1 MTSPRRGAG
10 LAAATALLGS
20 LFLGAPAAQ
29 AAPAATLADD
39 SHRPHLAAPAATLAE
54 DSIRPHV
61 CRGLVPDPIPYP
73 LRSYYFCNDW
83 RLGPQKLPT
92 RGLVAKTLH
101 RYQRL
106 GHLTATQFLNRWWDP
121 TADTGQGDWRYP
133 DADGYAKDP
142 QGHPIAA
149 VLTLHKDEY
158 VDRFGNEAGRYLAP
172 AGTKYGKRSIP
183 PSSLNTADPRHPYNY
198 YLYKVTKD
206 VDVCAGPIAPAF
218 EQPGLG
224 VQYVTSS
231 SYCPDIPRTSVL
243 DLVRNGTLVRRA
255 TS

>member
-1 MTSPRRGAG
+1 MTSPRRCAG
-10 LAAATALLGS
+10 LAAAAALLGS

-29 AAPAATLADD
+29 AAPVATVAEDT
-39 SHRPHLAAPAATLAE
+39 HRPY
-54 DSIRPHV
+54 V

-73 LRSYYFCNDW
+73 LRSDYFCDDW
-83 RLGPQKLPT
+83 RLGPKKLPT
-92 RGLVAKTLH
+92 RGLVANTLD

-106 GHLTATQFLNRWWDP
+106 GRLTATQFLNRWWDP
-121 TADTGQGDWRYP
+121 AADTGQGDWRYP

-142 QGHPIAA
+142 QGQPIATEL
-149 VLTLHKDEY
+149 VLHAGQK

-198 YLYKVTKD
+198 YLYRVTRD
-206 VDVCAGPIAPAF
+206 VTVCAGPIAPAF

-231 SYCPDIPRTSVL
+231 SYCPNIPRTSVL
-243 DLVRNGTLVRRA
+243 DLVRNGTLVRLA
-255 TS
+255 AS

>member
-1 MTSPRRGAG
+1 MTSPRRCAG
-10 LAAATALLGS
+10 LAAAAGLLGS

-29 AAPAATLADD
+29 AAPAAESTY
-39 SHRPHLAAPAATLAE
+39 RPY
-54 DSIRPHV
+54 V
-61 CRGLVPDPIPYP
+61 CRGLVPDPIPYA
-73 LRSYYFCNDW
+73 LRSDYFCDDW
-83 RLGPQKLPT
+83 RLGPKRLPA
-92 RGLVAKTLH
+92 RGLVARTLD

-106 GHLTATQFLNRWWDP
+106 GSLTATRFLNRWWDP
-121 TADTGQGDWRYP
+121 AADTGQGDWRYP

-142 QGHPIAA
+142 QGQPIATE
-149 VLTLHKDEY
+149 LELHVGQK

-198 YLYKVTKD
+198 YLYRVSRKFK
-206 VDVCAGPIAPAF
+206 VCAGPIAPAF

-231 SYCPDIPRTSVL
+231 SYCPNISRTSVL
-243 DLVRNGTLVRRA
+243 DLVRNGTLVRLA

>member
-1 MTSPRRGAG
+1 MTSPRRCAG
-10 LAAATALLGS
+10 LAGAAALLGS
-20 LFLGAPAAQ
+20 LFLGSPAAQ
-29 AAPAATLADD
+29 AAPVATAADD
-39 SHRPHLAAPAATLAE
+39 AHRPT
-54 DSIRPHV
+54 V
-61 CRGLVPDPIPYP
+61 CRHLVPDPIPYP
-73 LRSYYFCNDW
+73 LRSEYFCTDW
-83 RLGPQKLPT
+83 RLGPKRLPT
-92 RGLVAKTLH
+92 HGLVAHTLH

-121 TADTGQGDWRYP
+121 AADTGQGDWRYP
-133 DADGYAKDP
+133 DADGYAKNS
-142 QGHPIAA
+142 QGQPIAA
-149 VLTLHKDEY
+149 ELELHKGQR

-198 YLYKVTKD
+198 YLYKVMKD
-206 VDVCAGPIAPAF
+206 VKVCAGPIAPAF

-231 SYCPDIPRTSVL
+231 QYCPKIARTSVL
-243 DLVRNGTLVRRA
+243 DLVRNGTLVRLA

>member
-1 MTSPRRGAG
+1 MTSPRRCAG
-10 LAAATALLGS
+10 LAGAAALLGS
-20 LFLGAPAAQ
+20 LFLGSPAAQ
-29 AAPAATLADD
+29 AAPVATAADD
-39 SHRPHLAAPAATLAE
+39 AHRPT
-54 DSIRPHV
+54 V
-61 CRGLVPDPIPYP
+61 CRHLVPDPIPYP
-73 LRSYYFCNDW
+73 LRSEYFCTDW
-83 RLGPQKLPT
+83 RLGPKRLPT
-92 RGLVAKTLH
+92 HGLVAHTLH

-121 TADTGQGDWRYP
+121 AADTGQGDWRYP
-133 DADGYAKDP
+133 DADGYAKNS
-142 QGHPIAA
+142 QGQPIAA
-149 VLTLHKDEY
+149 ELELHKGQR

-198 YLYKVTKD
+198 YLYKVMKD
-206 VDVCAGPIAPAF
+206 FKVCAGPIAPAF

-231 SYCPDIPRTSVL
+231 QYCPKIARTSVL
-243 DLVRNGTLVRRA
+243 DLVRNGTLVRLA

>member
-1 MTSPRRGAG
+1 MTSPRRCAG
-10 LAAATALLGS
+10 LAATAALLGS

-29 AAPAATLADD
+29 AAPAATASGDTY
-39 SHRPHLAAPAATLAE
+39 RPY
-54 DSIRPHV
+54 V

-73 LRSYYFCNDW
+73 LRQDYFCADW
-83 RLGPQKLPT
+83 RLGLNHLPT
-92 RGLVAKTLH
+92 HGLVARTLH
-101 RYQRL
+101 RYERL

-121 TADTGQGDWRYP
+121 AADTGQGDWRYP
-133 DADGYAKDP
+133 DADGYAKDS
-142 QGHPIAA
+142 QGKPIAA
-149 VLTLHKDEY
+149 ELELHAGQK

-183 PSSLNTADPRHPYNY
+183 PSSLNTTDPRHPYNY

-206 VDVCAGPIAPAF
+206 VKVCAGPIAPAF

-231 SYCPDIPRTSVL
+231 SYCPKIERTSVL
-243 DLVRNGTLVRRA
+243 DLVRNGTLVRLA

>member
-1 MTSPRRGAG
+1 MTSPRRCAG
-10 LAAATALLGS
+10 LAATAGLLGS

-29 AAPAATLADD
+29 AAPAAT
-39 SHRPHLAAPAATLAE
+39 AATAAG
-54 DSIRPHV
+54 DTYRPYV

-73 LRSYYFCNDW
+73 LRPDYFCADW
-83 RLGPQKLPT
+83 RLGPNHLPT
-92 RGLVAKTLH
+92 HGLVARTLH
-101 RYQRL
+101 RYERL
-106 GHLTATQFLNRWWDP
+106 GHLTATQFLNRWWNP
-121 TADTGQGDWRYP
+121 AADTGQGDWRYP
-133 DADGYAKDP
+133 DADGYAKDS
-142 QGHPIAA
+142 QGKPIAA
-149 VLTLHKDEY
+149 ELELHVGQK

-206 VDVCAGPIAPAF
+206 FKVCAGPIAPAF

-231 SYCPDIPRTSVL
+231 SYCPKIERTSVL
-243 DLVRNGTLVRRA
+243 DLVRNGTLVRLA